1 MVQFGG
7 ILLTILVDIDSTI
20 TNFGETLLLANNQ
33 SHGTNYRYTDII
45 SYDWFDQTFYTPW
58 KPTEYQCFWN
68 TVEVNPAAVT
78 AIEQWVRQDHQVYLC
93 TASHF
98 NDMLG
103 YKIRKTLE
111 AFNPNLVNERNIV
124 IAQDKSII
132 IGDAMIDDCV
142 ENLYNF
148 NGARICYA
156 QPWNQHYGGALR
168 FSDWNKIN
176 EAINAIQ
183 AIYFERV

>member
-1 MVQFGG
+1 M
-7 ILLTILVDIDSTI
+7 TILVDIDSTI
-20 TNFGETLLLANNQ
+20 TNFSEVLLLANNQ
-33 SHGTNYRYTDII
+33 LHNTNYHYTDIT

-78 AIEQWVRQDHQVYLC
+78 AIERWVRQGHQTYLV

-111 AFNPNLVNERNIV
+111 AFNPELINERNV
-124 IAQDKSII
+124 IITQDKSVVRGTI
-132 IGDAMIDDCV
+132 MIDDCV
-142 ENLYNF
+142 DNLYRF
-148 NGARICYA
+148 DKIRICYA
-156 QPWNQHYGGALR
+156 QPWNKDYPGYLR
-168 FSDWNKIN
+168 HDNWNKIN
-176 EAINAIQ
+176 EIIQ
-183 AIYFERV
+183 LYYKCPW

>member
-1 MVQFGG
+1 M
-7 ILLTILVDIDSTI
+7 TILVDIDSTI
-20 TNFGETLLLANNQ
+20 TNFSEMLLLANNQ
-33 SHGTNYRYTDII
+33 SHGTYYRYTNIT

-58 KPTEYQCFWN
+58 KPTEYKCFWN

-78 AIEQWVRQDHQVYLC
+78 AIERWVRQGHQVYLC

-111 AFNPNLVNERNIV
+111 AFNPELINEYNVIV
-124 IAQDKSII
+124 AHNKSLIR
-132 IGDAMIDDCV
+132 GDIMIDDCIR
-142 ENLYNF
+142 NLLYF

-156 QPWNQHYGGALR
+156 QPWNECCYGSLR
-168 FSDWNKIN
+168 LSDWDKIN
-176 EAINAIQ
+176 EVVSTIQ
-183 AIYFERV
+183 STYSEDDCIL

>member
-1 MVQFGG
+1 M
-7 ILLTILVDIDSTI
+7 TILVDIDSTI
-20 TNFGETLLLANNQ
+20 TNFSEMLLLANNQ
-33 SHGTNYRYTDII
+33 FHGTYYRYTDIT
-45 SYDWFDQTFYTPW
+45 SYDWFDRTFVNPW
-58 KPTEYQCFWN
+58 RPTEYQCFWN
-68 TVEVNPAAVT
+68 TVEVNLASVT
-78 AIEQWVRQDHQVYLC
+78 AIERWVRQGHKVLLV

-111 AFNPNLVNERNIV
+111 PFNHELINEHNVV

-132 IGDAMIDDCV
+132 HGDTMIDDCV
-142 ENLYNF
+142 DNLVNF

-156 QPWNQHYGGALR
+156 QPWNQDFNGSLR

-176 EAINAIQ
+176 GAIQ
-183 AIYFERV
+183 TIQSVYFDEDVAF

>member
-1 MVQFGG
+1 M
-7 ILLTILVDIDSTI
+7 TILVDIDSTI
-20 TNFGETLLLANNQ
+20 TNFGEMLLLANNQ
-33 SHGTNYRYTDII
+33 SHGTCYRYTDIT

-78 AIEQWVRQDHQVYLC
+78 AIERWVRQGHQAYLV

-103 YKIRKTLE
+103 YKIKRTLE
-111 AFNPNLVNERNIV
+111 PFNPELINERNII
-124 IAQDKSII
+124 IAQDKSAI
-132 IGDAMIDDCV
+132 IGDVMIDDFPD
-142 ENLYNF
+142 NLYSF
-148 NGARICYA
+148 NGTRICYA
-156 QPWNQHYGGALR
+156 QPWNQDFNGSLR

-176 EAINAIQ
+176 ETISVIQ
-183 AIYFERV
+183 SIYFDEDIVL

>member
-1 MVQFGG
+1 M
-7 ILLTILVDIDSTI
+7 TILVDIDSTI
-20 TNFGETLLLANNQ
+20 TNFGEVLLAVNNARAE
-33 SHGTNYRYTDII
+33 TNYRYSDII
-45 SYDWFDQTFYTPW
+45 SYNWFDKTFSNPW
-58 KPTEYQCFWN
+58 QPTTIEKFWN
-68 TVEVNPAAVT
+68 KVQVNSKAVST
-78 AIEQWVRQDHQVYLC
+78 LEQWVEQGHKVYLV

-98 NDMLG
+98 NNTLG

-111 AFNPNLVNERNIV
+111 AFNPELINERNVI

-132 IGDAMIDDCV
+132 MGDAMIDDCID
-142 ENLYNF
+142 NLVNF

-156 QPWNQHYGGALR
+156 QPWNKNYGGSLR